1 MFKNY
6 LKIAARTIVR
16 DKYYSLIS
24 FLGLSVGLSFF
35 GLMLLFIAHEQS
47 YDSMYSDSDQIYR
60 TVLTTQRDG
69 VSSKIAQLPLPFSE
83 VVEANGSGIIAN
95 TKVFGVP
102 QRVVETATMR
112 GRIDGMV
119 ATDEQ
124 FFDIFD
130 MSLLSGDIETALESQ
145 MSIVLSKETAIRFFG
160 DINPV
165 GQSFDV
171 QDYGLFTV
179 TGVLNDIPKN
189 SSFSFTALM
198 HADIDRYLSTMT
210 DRQWFID
217 YYTGWGGRVAY
228 NYVKLEENADP
239 ALLTSQLTTQT
250 TPYFV
255 SNNNQQVEIEL
266 QLQPITDVHFGS
278 ADIRANL
285 SELNGIPGNIQYL
298 YIFAAIAILILTI
311 ACINY
316 MNLASARSIKRT
328 AEVGIRSV
336 MGANKGQIVIQFLV
350 QSILMALLS
359 VLPALVLLQLSIPY
373 FELLTGIELALSSEN
388 LIYVSLYAIP
398 CIFFIGLV
406 SGLYPSIMLLK
417 YQLAETVKLKT
428 ATSSHGSFFRK
439 GLVVGQFALTYS
451 IIVITLIAG
460 TQLRFIFDKDLGF
473 IEEQVVVMEIN
484 DGRLRNFIPD
494 LKQEVLKNN
503 NVLGMAGLTRM
514 FSGYREPQEIELN
527 REGVV
532 DETLPSYF
540 YGFDEDV
547 IPVMGLE
554 IVQGHNFLKEGSES
568 LNAAS
573 VLINE
578 TAARMLFPEESPIN
592 KTISI
597 TQPDILEATIIGVV
611 KDFHYQSLHA
621 PIGPL
626 VLGYIDNPIVGIDD
640 FAVRISGEDIPT
652 TIAYIEEAV
661 GKFIEVDESAGLE
674 YEFLNSMINQYYST
688 DATYHKLFTIG
699 AWLTIIL
706 SVIGLVGLTAF
717 YAEMR
722 TKEFG
727 IRKVL
732 GASVSNLVS
741 LQSSFFLKLVGIAIL
756 IGVPCSL
763 LISTQ
768 WLKNFSYQ
776 IPLEVPL
783 FLMAGIF
790 TALIALIPIA
800 VIAYKT
806 SLENPINSLKS
817 E

>member
-1 MFKNY
+1 MIKNY
-6 LKIAARTIVR
+6 LKIAFRTIKG
-16 DKYYSLIS
+16 DKYFSLIS
-24 FLGLSVGLSFF
+24 FVGLTVGLSFF

-47 YDSMYSDSDQIYR
+47 YDTMYSDSDRIYR
-60 TVLTTQRDG
+60 TVLNTQRDG
-69 VSSKIAQLPLPFSE
+69 NLTKTVHLPLPFSE
-83 VVEANGSGIIAN
+83 VIEESNAGILAN

-112 GRIDGMV
+112 GRMDEMV

-124 FFDIFD
+124 FFHMFD
-130 MSLLSGDIETALESQ
+130 LDLIYGDIETALESQ
-145 MSIVLSKETAIRFFG
+145 MSIVLTRETATRFFG
-160 DINPV
+160 DANPV
-165 GQSFDV
+165 GESFDV

-179 TGVLNDIPKN
+179 TGVLDDIPKN
-189 SSFSFTALM
+189 SSFRFTALM

-217 YYTGWGGRVAY
+217 YYTGWNGRVAY
-228 NYVKLEENADP
+228 NYIKLEPGVEP
-239 ALLTSQLTTQT
+239 ASLSSQITSQAS
-250 TPYFV
+250 PYFN
-255 SNNNQQVEIEL
+255 SENQETSIEL
-266 QLQPITDVHFGS
+266 QPVKDIHFGS
-278 ADIRANL
+278 ADIQANL

-336 MGANKGQIVIQFLV
+336 MGANKGQIITQFLV
-350 QSILMALLS
+350 QSVLMALLS
-359 VLPALVLLQLSIPY
+359 ILPALGLLQFLIPY
-373 FELLTGIELALSSEN
+373 FELLTGIQLALSAEN
-388 LIYVSLYAIP
+388 LVNVAIYAVP
-398 CIFFIGLV
+398 CVLIIGLV

-417 YQLAETVKLKT
+417 YQLAETVKIKT
-428 ATSSHGSFFRK
+428 ATTTHGAFFRK

-460 TQLRFIFDKDLGF
+460 TQLRYIFDRDLGF
-473 IEEQVVVMEIN
+473 VEEQVVVMEIN

-494 LKQEVLKNN
+494 MKQELLRNDDII
-503 NVLGMAGLTRM
+503 GMAGLTRM
-514 FSGYREPQEIELN
+514 FSGYRNPQEIEVN
-527 REGVV
+527 RENTT
-532 DETLPSYF
+532 DENLPLEF

-547 IPVMGLE
+547 VPVMGLE
-554 IVQGHNFLKEGSES
+554 IIQGRNFLDDGSES
-568 LNAAS
+568 LNTSS

-578 TAARMLFPEESPIN
+578 TAAQMLFPGESPIN
-592 KTISI
+592 KTITI
-597 TQPDILEATIIGVV
+597 TQPRTHEATIIGVV

-626 VLGYIDNPIVGIDD
+626 VLGYIDNPIIGIDD

-652 TIAYIEEAV
+652 TIAYIEETI
-661 GKFIEVDESAGLE
+661 GKFIELDESAGLE
-674 YEFLNSMINQYYST
+674 YEFLNSMINQYYAADS
-688 DATYHKLFTIG
+688 TYHKLFTIG
-699 AWLTIIL
+699 AWVTIIL

-732 GASVSNLVS
+732 GASVSDLVS
-741 LQSSFFLKLVGIAIL
+741 LQSSFFLKLIGVAIL
-756 IGVPCSL
+756 IGLPFSL

-776 IPLEVPL
+776 ISLEASL
-783 FLMAGIF
+783 FMIAGVF
-790 TALIALIPIA
+790 TALIALVPIA

>member
-1 MFKNY
+1 MIKNY
-6 LKIAARTIVR
+6 LKIAFRTIKG
-16 DKYYSLIS
+16 DKYFSLIS
-24 FLGLSVGLSFF
+24 FVGLTVGLSFF

-47 YDSMYSDSDQIYR
+47 YDTMYSDSDRIYR
-60 TVLTTQRDG
+60 TILNTQRDG
-69 VSSKIAQLPLPFSE
+69 NLTKTAHLPLPFSE
-83 VVEANGSGIIAN
+83 VIEESNAGILSN

-112 GRIDGMV
+112 GRMDEMV

-124 FFDIFD
+124 FFHIFD
-130 MSLLSGDIETALESQ
+130 LDLIYGDIETALESQ
-145 MSIVLSKETAIRFFG
+145 MSIVLTRETATRFFG
-160 DINPV
+160 DTNPV
-165 GQSFDV
+165 GESFDV

-179 TGVLNDIPKN
+179 TGVLDDIPKN
-189 SSFSFTALM
+189 SSFRFTALM
-198 HADIDRYLSTMT
+198 HADIDRYLGTMT

-217 YYTGWGGRVAY
+217 YYTGWNGRVAY
-228 NYVKLEENADP
+228 NYIKLEP
-239 ALLTSQLTTQT
+239 AVEPASLSSQITSQAS
-250 TPYFV
+250 PYFN
-255 SNNNQQVEIEL
+255 SENQETSIEL
-266 QLQPITDVHFGS
+266 QPVKDIHFGS
-278 ADIRANL
+278 ADIQANL

-336 MGANKGQIVIQFLV
+336 MGANKGQIITQFLV
-350 QSILMALLS
+350 QSVLMALLS
-359 VLPALVLLQLSIPY
+359 ILPALGLLQFLIPY
-373 FELLTGIELALSSEN
+373 FELLTGIQLALSAEN
-388 LIYVSLYAIP
+388 LVNVAIYAVP
-398 CIFFIGLV
+398 CVLIIGLV

-417 YQLAETVKLKT
+417 YQLAETVRIKT
-428 ATSSHGSFFRK
+428 ATTTHGSFFRK

-460 TQLRFIFDKDLGF
+460 TQLRYIFDRDLGF
-473 IEEQVVVMEIN
+473 VEEQVVVMEIN

-494 LKQEVLKNN
+494 MKQELLRNDN
-503 NVLGMAGLTRM
+503 IIGMAGLTRM
-514 FSGYREPQEIELN
+514 FSGYRNPQEVELN
-527 REGVV
+527 RENTT
-532 DETLPSYF
+532 DENLPLEF

-547 IPVMGLE
+547 VPVMGLE
-554 IVQGHNFLKEGSES
+554 IIQGRNFLDDGSES
-568 LNAAS
+568 LNTSS

-578 TAARMLFPEESPIN
+578 TAAQMLFPGESPIN
-592 KTISI
+592 KTITI
-597 TQPDILEATIIGVV
+597 TQPRTLEATVIGVV
-611 KDFHYQSLHA
+611 KDFHYQSLHT

-626 VLGYIDNPIVGIDD
+626 VLGYIDNPIIGIDD

-652 TIAYIEEAV
+652 TIAYIEETI
-661 GKFIEVDESAGLE
+661 GKFIELDESAGLE
-674 YEFLNSMINQYYST
+674 YEFLNSMINQYYAADS
-688 DATYHKLFTIG
+688 TYHKLFTIG
-699 AWLTIIL
+699 AWITIIL

-732 GASVSNLVS
+732 GASISDLVS
-741 LQSSFFLKLVGIAIL
+741 LQSSFFLKLIGVAIL
-756 IGVPCSL
+756 IGLPFSL

-776 IPLEVPL
+776 ISLEASL
-783 FLMAGIF
+783 FLIAGIF
-790 TALIALIPIA
+790 TALIALVPIA
-800 VIAYKT
+800 IIAYKT

>member
-1 MFKNY
+1 MIKNY
-6 LKIAARTIVR
+6 LKIAFRTIKG
-16 DKYYSLIS
+16 DKYFSLIS
-24 FLGLSVGLSFF
+24 FVGLTVGLSFF

-47 YDSMYSDSDQIYR
+47 YDTMYSDSDRIYR
-60 TVLTTQRDG
+60 TVLNTQRDG
-69 VSSKIAQLPLPFSE
+69 NLTKTAHLPLPFSE
-83 VVEANGSGIIAN
+83 VIEGSNAGILAN

-112 GRIDGMV
+112 GRMDEIV

-124 FFDIFD
+124 FFHIFD
-130 MSLLSGDIETALESQ
+130 LNLIYGDIETALESQ
-145 MSIVLSKETAIRFFG
+145 MSIVLTRETATRFFG
-160 DINPV
+160 DTNPV
-165 GQSFDV
+165 GESFDV

-179 TGVLNDIPKN
+179 TGVLDDIPKN
-189 SSFSFTALM
+189 SSFRFTALM
-198 HADIDRYLSTMT
+198 HADIDRYLGTMT

-217 YYTGWGGRVAY
+217 YYTGWNGRVAY
-228 NYVKLEENADP
+228 NYIKLEPGVEP
-239 ALLTSQLTTQT
+239 VSLSSQITSQAA
-250 TPYFV
+250 PYFT
-255 SNNNQQVEIEL
+255 SENQETSIEL
-266 QLQPITDVHFGS
+266 QPVKDIHFGS
-278 ADIRANL
+278 ADIQANL

-336 MGANKGQIVIQFLV
+336 MGANKGQIITQFLV
-350 QSILMALLS
+350 QSVLMALLS
-359 VLPALVLLQLSIPY
+359 ILPALGLLQFLIPY
-373 FELLTGIELALSSEN
+373 FELLTGIQLALSAEN
-388 LIYVSLYAIP
+388 LVNVAIYAVP
-398 CIFFIGLV
+398 CVLIIGLV

-417 YQLAETVKLKT
+417 YQLAETVKIKT
-428 ATSSHGSFFRK
+428 ATTTHGSFFRK

-460 TQLRFIFDKDLGF
+460 TQLRYIFDRDLGF
-473 IEEQVVVMEIN
+473 VEEQVVVMEIN

-494 LKQEVLKNN
+494 MKQELLRNDN
-503 NVLGMAGLTRM
+503 IIGMAGLTRM
-514 FSGYREPQEIELN
+514 FSGYRNPQEIELN
-527 REGVV
+527 RENAT
-532 DETLPSYF
+532 DENLPLEF

-547 IPVMGLE
+547 VPVMGLE
-554 IVQGHNFLKEGSES
+554 IIQGQNFLDDGSES
-568 LNAAS
+568 LNTSS

-578 TAARMLFPEESPIN
+578 TAAQMLFPGESPIN
-592 KTISI
+592 KTITI
-597 TQPDILEATIIGVV
+597 AQPRTLEATVIGVV
-611 KDFHYQSLHA
+611 KDFHYQSLHV

-626 VLGYIDNPIVGIDD
+626 VLGYIDNPIIGIDD

-652 TIAYIEEAV
+652 TIAYIEETI
-661 GKFIEVDESAGLE
+661 GKFIELDESAGLE
-674 YEFLNSMINQYYST
+674 YEFLNSMINQYYAADS
-688 DATYHKLFTIG
+688 TYHKLFTIG
-699 AWLTIIL
+699 AWITIIL

-732 GASVSNLVS
+732 GASVSDLVS
-741 LQSSFFLKLVGIAIL
+741 LQSSFFLKLIGIAIL
-756 IGVPCSL
+756 IGLPCSL

-776 IPLEVPL
+776 ISLEASL
-783 FLMAGIF
+783 FLIAGIF
-790 TALIALIPIA
+790 TALIALVPIA

>member
-1 MFKNY
+1 MIKNY
-6 LKIAARTIVR
+6 LKIAFRTIKG
-16 DKYYSLIS
+16 DKYFSLIS
-24 FLGLSVGLSFF
+24 FVGLTVGLSFF

-47 YDSMYSDSDQIYR
+47 YDTMYSDSDRIYR
-60 TVLTTQRDG
+60 TVLNTQRDG
-69 VSSKIAQLPLPFSE
+69 NLTKTVHLPLPFSE
-83 VVEANGSGIIAN
+83 VIEESNAGILAN

-112 GRIDGMV
+112 GRMDEMV

-124 FFDIFD
+124 FFNIFD
-130 MSLLSGDIETALESQ
+130 LGLIYGDVETALESQ
-145 MSIVLSKETAIRFFG
+145 MSIVLTRETATRFFG
-160 DINPV
+160 ETNPV
-165 GQSFDV
+165 GELFDI

-179 TGVLNDIPKN
+179 TGVLDDIPKN
-189 SSFSFTALM
+189 SSFRFTALM

-217 YYTGWGGRVAY
+217 YYTGWNGRVAY
-228 NYVKLEENADP
+228 NYIKLEPGVESAS
-239 ALLTSQLTTQT
+239 LSSQITSQAS
-250 TPYFV
+250 PYFN
-255 SNNNQQVEIEL
+255 SENQETSIEL
-266 QLQPITDVHFGS
+266 QPVKDIHFGS
-278 ADIRANL
+278 AHIQANL

-336 MGANKGQIVIQFLV
+336 MGANKGQIITQFLV
-350 QSILMALLS
+350 QSVLMALLS
-359 VLPALVLLQLSIPY
+359 ILPALGLLQFLIPY
-373 FELLTGIELALSSEN
+373 FELLTGIQLALSAEN
-388 LIYVSLYAIP
+388 LVNVAIYAVP
-398 CIFFIGLV
+398 CVLIIGLV

-417 YQLAETVKLKT
+417 YQLAETVKIKT
-428 ATSSHGSFFRK
+428 ATTTHGSFFRK

-460 TQLRFIFDKDLGF
+460 TQLRYIFDRDLGF
-473 IEEQVVVMEIN
+473 VEEQVVVMEIN

-494 LKQEVLKNN
+494 MKQELLRNDDII
-503 NVLGMAGLTRM
+503 GMAGLTRM
-514 FSGYREPQEIELN
+514 FSGYRNPQEIELN
-527 REGVV
+527 RENAT
-532 DETLPSYF
+532 DENLPLEF

-547 IPVMGLE
+547 VPVMGLE
-554 IVQGHNFLKEGSES
+554 IIQGQNFLDDGSES
-568 LNAAS
+568 LNTSS

-578 TAARMLFPEESPIN
+578 TAAQMLFPGESPIN
-592 KTISI
+592 KTITI
-597 TQPDILEATIIGVV
+597 TQPRTLEATVIGVV

-626 VLGYIDNPIVGIDD
+626 VLGYIDNPIIGIDD
-640 FAVRISGEDIPT
+640 FAVRISGEDIPA
-652 TIAYIEEAV
+652 TIAYIEETI
-661 GKFIEVDESAGLE
+661 GKFIELDESAGLE
-674 YEFLNSMINQYYST
+674 YKFLNSMINQYYAT
-688 DATYHKLFTIG
+688 DSTYHKLFTIG
-699 AWLTIIL
+699 AWITIIL

-732 GASVSNLVS
+732 GASISDLVS
-741 LQSSFFLKLVGIAIL
+741 LQSSFFLKLIGVAIL
-756 IGVPCSL
+756 IGLPFSL

-776 IPLEVPL
+776 ISLEASL
-783 FLMAGIF
+783 FLIAGIF
-790 TALIALIPIA
+790 TALIALVPIA

>member
-1 MFKNY
+1 MIKNY
-6 LKIAARTIVR
+6 LKIAFRTIKG
-16 DKYYSLIS
+16 DKYFSLIS
-24 FLGLSVGLSFF
+24 FVGLTVGLSFF

-47 YDSMYSDSDQIYR
+47 YDTMYSDSDQIYR
-60 TVLTTQRDG
+60 TVLNTQRDAN
-69 VSSKIAQLPLPFSE
+69 VSKTAQLPLPFSE
-83 VVEANGSGIIAN
+83 VIEESNSGILAN

-112 GRIDGMV
+112 GRIDEMV
-119 ATDEQ
+119 ATDEH
-124 FFDIFD
+124 FFNIFD
-130 MSLLSGDIETALESQ
+130 LDLMYGDMKTALESQ
-145 MSIVLSKETAIRFFG
+145 MSIVLTKETALRFFG
-160 DINPV
+160 DENPV
-165 GQSFDV
+165 GESFDV

-189 SSFSFTALM
+189 SSFRFTAVM
-198 HADIDRYLSTMT
+198 NADIERYLGTMT

-217 YYTGWGGRVAY
+217 YYTGWNGRVAY
-228 NYVKLEENADP
+228 NYIKLESGADP
-239 ALLTSQLTTQT
+239 ASLISQITSQT
-250 TPYFV
+250 TPYFAS
-255 SNNNQQVEIEL
+255 SNQEISIEL
-266 QLQPITDVHFGS
+266 QPVKDIHFGS
-278 ADIRANL
+278 AGIQANL

-336 MGANKGQIVIQFLV
+336 MGANKSQIITQFLV
-350 QSILMALLS
+350 QSVLMALLS
-359 VLPALVLLQLSIPY
+359 ILPALGLLQLLIPY
-373 FELLTGIELALSSEN
+373 FELLTGIQLALSPEN
-388 LIYVSLYAIP
+388 LTYVAIYAVP
-398 CIFFIGLV
+398 CVLIIGLV

-417 YQLAETVKLKT
+417 YQLAETVKIKT
-428 ATSSHGSFFRK
+428 ATTTHGSFFRK

-460 TQLRFIFDKDLGF
+460 TQLRYIFDRDLGF
-473 IEEQVVVMEIN
+473 MDEQVVVMEIN

-494 LKQEVLKNN
+494 LKQELLRNDDII
-503 NVLGMAGLTRM
+503 GMAGLTRM
-514 FSGYREPQEIELN
+514 FSGYRSPQQVELN
-527 REGVV
+527 RENAT
-532 DETLPSYF
+532 DENLSLEF

-554 IVQGHNFLKEGSES
+554 IVQGQNFLKEGSES
-568 LNAAS
+568 LNTSS

-578 TAARMLFPEESPIN
+578 TAAQMLFPGESPID

-597 TQPDILEATIIGVV
+597 TQPDVLDATVIGVV
-611 KDFHYQSLHA
+611 QDFHYQSLHV

-640 FAVRISGEDIPT
+640 FAVRISGEDIPA
-652 TIAYIEEAV
+652 TIAYIEETI
-661 GKFIEVDESAGLE
+661 GKFIELDESAGLE
-674 YEFLNSMINQYYST
+674 YEFLNSMINQYYAADS
-688 DATYHKLFTIG
+688 TYHKLFTIG
-699 AWLTIIL
+699 AWITIIL
-706 SVIGLVGLTAF
+706 SIIGLVGLTAF

-732 GASVSNLVS
+732 GASVSDLVS
-741 LQSSFFLKLVGIAIL
+741 LQSSFFLKLIGIAIL
-756 IGVPCSL
+756 IGLPCSL

-776 IPLEVPL
+776 ISLEVPL
-783 FLMAGIF
+783 FLIAGIF
-790 TALIALIPIA
+790 TALIALVPIA

>member
-1 MFKNY
+1 MIKNY
-6 LKIAARTIVR
+6 LKIAFRTIKG
-16 DKYYSLIS
+16 DKYFSLIS
-24 FLGLSVGLSFF
+24 FVGLTVGLSFF

-47 YDSMYSDSDQIYR
+47 YDTMYSDSDQIYR
-60 TVLTTQRDG
+60 TVLNTQRDG
-69 VSSKIAQLPLPFSE
+69 NVSKTAQLPLPFSE
-83 VVEANGSGIIAN
+83 VIEESNSGILAN

-102 QRVVETATMR
+102 QRVIETATMR
-112 GRIDGMV
+112 GRMDEMV
-119 ATDEQ
+119 ATDDQ

-130 MSLLSGDIETALESQ
+130 LDLMYGNMGTALESQ
-145 MSIVLSKETAIRFFG
+145 MSIVLTKETAIRFFG
-160 DINPV
+160 DENPV
-165 GQSFDV
+165 GESFDV

-189 SSFSFTALM
+189 SSFRFTALM
-198 HADIDRYLSTMT
+198 NADIDRYLGTMT

-217 YYTGWGGRVAY
+217 YYTGWNGRVAY
-228 NYVKLEENADP
+228 NYIKLEPGTDP
-239 ALLTSQLTTQT
+239 ASLTAQITSQT
-250 TPYFV
+250 TPYFA
-255 SNNNQQVEIEL
+255 SGNQEINIEL
-266 QLQPITDVHFGS
+266 QPVKDIHFGS
-278 ADIRANL
+278 ADIQANL

-336 MGANKGQIVIQFLV
+336 MGANKSQIITQFLV
-350 QSILMALLS
+350 QSVLMALLS
-359 VLPALVLLQLSIPY
+359 VLPALGLLQLLIPY
-373 FELLTGIELALSSEN
+373 FELLTGIQLALSMEN
-388 LIYVSLYAIP
+388 LIYVAVYAVP
-398 CIFFIGLV
+398 CILVIGLV

-417 YQLAETVKLKT
+417 YQLAETVKIKT
-428 ATSSHGSFFRK
+428 ATTTHGSFFRK

-460 TQLRFIFDKDLGF
+460 TQLRYIFDRDLGF
-473 IEEQVVVMEIN
+473 MDEQVVVMEIN

-494 LKQEVLKNN
+494 LKQELLRNDDII
-503 NVLGMAGLTRM
+503 GMAGLTRM
-514 FSGYREPQEIELN
+514 FSGYRNPQQVELN
-527 REGVV
+527 RENAT
-532 DETLPSYF
+532 DENLPLEF

-554 IVQGHNFLKEGSES
+554 IVQGQNFLKDGSES
-568 LNAAS
+568 LNASS

-578 TAARMLFPEESPIN
+578 TAAQMLFPGESAIN

-597 TQPDILEATIIGVV
+597 TQPDVLEATVIGVV
-611 KDFHYQSLHA
+611 KDFHYQSLHV

-640 FAVRISGEDIPT
+640 FAVRISGEDIPA
-652 TIAYIEEAV
+652 TIAYIEETI
-661 GKFIEVDESAGLE
+661 GKFIELDESAGLE
-674 YEFLNSMINQYYST
+674 YEFLNSMINQYYAADS
-688 DATYHKLFTIG
+688 TYHKLFTIG
-699 AWLTIIL
+699 AWITIIL
-706 SVIGLVGLTAF
+706 SIIGLVGLTAF

-732 GASVSNLVS
+732 GASVSDLVS
-741 LQSSFFLKLVGIAIL
+741 LQSSFFLKLIGIAIL
-756 IGVPCSL
+756 IGLPCSL

-776 IPLEVPL
+776 ISLEVPL
-783 FLMAGIF
+783 FLIAGIF
-790 TALIALIPIA
+790 TALIALVPIA